1 MVNNMK
7 DQDKK
12 RMIKNITEGVLHLPI
27 VFKMMTKELLN
38 S

>member
-1 MVNNMK
+1 MENNIK

-12 RMIKNITEGVLHLPI
+12 RMIKNITEKVLHPPI